1 MTTDKKTPLKIVK
14 FEAENVKKL
23 RAVSITP
30 TGALV
35 EIRGRNGQG
44 KTSILDSIWWA
55 IGGLG
60 NVQAEPIRKGED
72 KARIRLDLGE
82 VIVTRNFSK
91 RDDGSTASTITVE
104 SADGARWPQPQKM
117 LDSLVGTLTFDP
129 LEFARMKPK
138 QQFDV
143 MKGFVPGYDFEAM
156 ALLSANDFS
165 KRTDFNRH
173 AKEQATLAATI
184 SIPDTT
190 PTEKI
195 DEAALVREIGKVG
208 EFNAQIDL
216 RVDRRKQVAKDI
228 DQLKLDAEESR
239 AEIEELQRQIKAR
252 IDHLT
257 KEAEDYDAARAE
269 LEKKLAAAPPLDIK
283 KDAAEVTKRLED
295 AKRVNAQVDAAA
307 KRQAHLD
314 AAKAFEAKAAELT
327 QAIAD
332 REAAKQKAIS
342 EAKLP
347 IEGLTFGDGQIL
359 LDGNPFDQASDAQK
373 LRASVAIGMANNPR
387 LHVMRVRDGSLLDED
402 ALKILGEM
410 AAAADFQVWL
420 EAVDST
426 GKVGIVIEDGA
437 VKSTPESRG
446 DQPDLL
452 DTTK

>member
-1 MTTDKKTPLKIVK
+1 MTADKKTPLKIVK

-82 VIVTRNFSK
+82 VIVTRTFSK

-143 MKGFVPGYDFEAM
+143 MKGFVPGYDFEHM
-156 ALLSANDFS
+156 AALSAADFA
-165 KRTDFNRH
+165 KRTDVNRR
-173 AKEQATLAATI
+173 AKEEATLAATI

-190 PTEKI
+190 PAEKI
-195 DEAALVREIGKVG
+195 DEAALVQEIASVG
-208 EFNAQIDL
+208 EFNAQIAL
-216 RVDRRKQVAKDI
+216 RADRRNQVSSAAERSLADA
-228 DQLKLDAEESR
+228 DDARSRAANLRAEADKLDAE
-239 AEIEELQRQIKAR
+239 AEQHAATAADMQQR
-252 IDHLT
+252 
-257 KEAEDYDAARAE
+257 
-269 LEKKLAAAPPLDIK
+269 LAAAPPLEIK

-359 LDGNPFDQASDAQK
+359 LDNNPFDQASDAQK
-373 LRASVAIGMANNPR
+373 LRTSVAIGMANNPR

-452 DTTK
+452 DTAK

>member
-1 MTTDKKTPLKIVK
+1 
-14 FEAENVKKL
+14 
-23 RAVSITP
+23 
-30 TGALV
+30 
-35 EIRGRNGQG
+35 
-44 KTSILDSIWWA
+44 
-55 IGGLG
+55 
-60 NVQAEPIRKGED
+60 
-72 KARIRLDLGE
+72 
-82 VIVTRNFSK
+82 
-91 RDDGSTASTITVE
+91 
-104 SADGARWPQPQKM
+104 M

-195 DEAALVREIGKVG
+195 DEAALVREIGEVG

-239 AEIEELQRQIKAR
+239 AHATRMRAEADSMDR
-252 IDHLT
+252 
-257 KEAEDYDAARAE
+257 EAEAFDQQRAD
-269 LEKKLAAAPPLDIK
+269 LEKKLSAAPPLDEK
-283 KDAAEVTKRLED
+283 KDPAEVTKRLED

-359 LDGNPFDQASDAQK
+359 LDSNPFDQASDAQK
-373 LRASVAIGMANNPR
+373 LRTSVAIGMANNPR

>member
-165 KRTDFNRH
+165 KRTDLNRR
-173 AKEQATLAATI
+173 AKEEATLAATI

-190 PTEKI
+190 PAEKI
-195 DEAALVREIGKVG
+195 DEAALVQEIASVG
-208 EFNAQIDL
+208 NYNAQIDL

-239 AEIEELQRQIKAR
+239 AHATRMRAEADSMDR
-252 IDHLT
+252 
-257 KEAEDYDAARAE
+257 EAEAFDQHRAE
-269 LEKKLAAAPPLDIK
+269 LEQKLADAAPLDHK
-283 KDAAEVTKRLED
+283 KNPAEVTKRLED

-342 EAKLP
+342 EAQLP

-373 LRASVAIGMANNPR
+373 LRTSVAIGMANNPR

-452 DTTK
+452 DTAK

>member
-1 MTTDKKTPLKIVK
+1 
-14 FEAENVKKL
+14 
-23 RAVSITP
+23 
-30 TGALV
+30 
-35 EIRGRNGQG
+35 
-44 KTSILDSIWWA
+44 
-55 IGGLG
+55 
-60 NVQAEPIRKGED
+60 
-72 KARIRLDLGE
+72 
-82 VIVTRNFSK
+82 
-91 RDDGSTASTITVE
+91 
-104 SADGARWPQPQKM
+104 
-117 LDSLVGTLTFDP
+117 
-129 LEFARMKPK
+129 
-138 QQFDV
+138 
-143 MKGFVPGYDFEAM
+143 M
-156 ALLSANDFS
+156 AALSAADFA
-165 KRTDFNRH
+165 KRTDVNRR
-173 AKEQATLAATI
+173 AKEEATLAATI

-190 PTEKI
+190 PAEKI
-195 DEAALVREIGKVG
+195 DEAALVQEIASVG
-208 EFNAQIDL
+208 EFNAQIAL
-216 RVDRRKQVAKDI
+216 RADRRNQVSSAAERSLADA
-228 DQLKLDAEESR
+228 DDARSRAANLRAEADKLDAE
-239 AEIEELQRQIKAR
+239 AEQHAATAADMQQR
-252 IDHLT
+252 
-257 KEAEDYDAARAE
+257 
-269 LEKKLAAAPPLDIK
+269 LAAAPPLEIK

-359 LDGNPFDQASDAQK
+359 LDNNPFDQASDAQK
-373 LRASVAIGMANNPR
+373 LRTSVAIGMANNPR

-452 DTTK
+452 DTAK